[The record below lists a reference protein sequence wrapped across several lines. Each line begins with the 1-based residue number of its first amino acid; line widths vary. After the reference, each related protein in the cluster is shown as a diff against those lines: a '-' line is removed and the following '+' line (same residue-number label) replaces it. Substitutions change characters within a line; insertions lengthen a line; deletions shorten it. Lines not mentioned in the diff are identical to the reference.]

1 MEGVLSIEPTPSSL
15 PYTGKKSH
23 GALVSK
29 WHLFRT
35 TSSCQKVVFAIYAVI
50 PLKGVTRST
59 IRECTGD
66 A

>member
-1 MEGVLSIEPTPSSL
+1 MEGLLSIEPTPSSFAL
-15 PYTGKKSH
+15 YWEKSH

-59 IRECTGD
+59 IREYTGD